1 MASFTGWCLMLLS
14 FVLGVLVGAALLW
27 WRNRYA
33 ERQRHRIPAT
43 WPLKTRLLVNSQERK
58 VWIWLTKVMFD
69 QHVLIKLPVTRFTAP
84 ANQAEATHWYKLL
97 NGVYCTFTICGLDGR
112 VIGCVDVLG
121 PSGLSIG
128 NQSLKHSLL
137 DQCNIRYWVV
147 DPTNLPH
154 LSQIRSAF
162 LGEHAAHAT
171 ASQPLDS
178 RFQDVREHLQAV
190 VTRQRQNKAAD
201 ATSSGFTPLTV
212 PEFPESRLA
221 SGWELN
227 SFVSPLDSR
236 IEDPKR

>member
-1 MASFTGWCLMLLS
+1 MLLS
-14 FVLGVLVGAALLW
+14 FVLGVLLGAALLA

-33 ERQRHRIPAT
+33 ERQRRRIPAT
-43 WPLKTRLLVNSQERK
+43 WPLKTRLLVNTQERK

-121 PSGLSIG
+121 PNGLSMG

-162 LGEHAAHAT
+162 LGEHAAHT
-171 ASQPLDS
+171 VASQPLDS

-201 ATSSGFTPLTV
+201 ATSSGFTPLAV

-236 IEDPKR
+236 IDDTKR